1 MPLASAGMQTR
12 EAFQLMQRS
21 MSATAELA
29 ARGAPDS
36 RTLTLPGVTAAI
48 TPATPDRS
56 VLNGVV
62 VEDFAKLPAVLD
74 EIAAAYAEAGVRA
87 WTVWVPE
94 YEREARDLLAGAGH
108 VLDAMPAAM
117 LLDLDELAAPPR
129 SEPDWN
135 GEWDIE
141 AAGRINDAAYGDEP
155 GLFARGM
162 GDLPAESG
170 HMYLAR
176 AGGDPASF
184 VVVHDHE
191 DNCEF
196 WIAATVPEARGRGLL
211 SGLLHRALVDARARG
226 CTTSTTQATRMG
238 EPVYARLGYRK
249 FGTIE
254 MWERR
259 EPAPG
264 AA

>member
-1 MPLASAGMQTR
+1 MRLASAAMHQR

-21 MSATAELA
+21 MRATAELA
-29 ARGAPDS
+29 ARGAPGS
-36 RTLTLPGVTAAI
+36 RTLMLSGVTAAI

-62 VEDFAKLPAVLD
+62 VEDFTKLPAVLD
-74 EIAAAYAEAGVRA
+74 ELAAAYAEAGVRA

-94 YEREARDLLAGAGH
+94 YEHEARELLGGAGH
-108 VLDAMPAAM
+108 VLDATPAAM
-117 LLDLDELAAPPR
+117 LLDLDELAAPSRP
-129 SEPDWN
+129 EPEWSGD
-135 GEWDIE
+135 WDIE
-141 AAGRINDAAYGDEP
+141 AAGRVNDAAYGDEP

-162 GDLPAESG
+162 GGLPAGSG

-176 AGGDPASF
+176 VDGEPASF

-196 WIAATVPEARGRGLL
+196 WIAATVPAARGLV

-226 CTTSTTQATRMG
+226 RTTSTTQATKMG

-259 EPAPG
+259 EPAKG
-264 AA
+264 V